1 MSTRYELEECLA
13 PKPQEPKLV
22 NILKKRMLG
31 LGMIGNQ
38 GGNLR
43 QQLRLL
49 ISSHGMAEVHKELQD
64 IFKTDYIFLTEYFK
78 KDIVLNES
86 IPTTLTKPETKVD
99 KKAVKEKVKEKVEK
113 VEEGEV
119 EEEQQSIIEF
129 MEQREKAKFNAKG
142 VIVKVR
148 KTEGEEEKKA
158 DRVSTADVLKDED
171 IKQAK
176 GPYETTQ
183 PPKGLTGNAIKQWQ
197 KQQEDKRAAQLNEEG
212 IDGMSLLTEENLRK
226 WLEKEG
232 RAYAQVAR
240 DIVGVS
246 EAIVAEAAKKYGIQ
260 SAAAKRRAAILAMK
274 MKR

>member
-1 MSTRYELEECLA
+1 MSTSYELEECLA

-64 IFKTDYIFLTEYFK
+64 IFKTDYTFLTEYFK

-86 IPTTLTKPETKVD
+86 IPTTLTKSETKVD
-99 KKAVKEKVKEKVEK
+99 KKAVKEKVKEKVEE
-113 VEEGEV
+113 VEV

-197 KQQEDKRAAQLNEEG
+197 KQQEDKRAAKLKEEG

>member
-1 MSTRYELEECLA
+1 
-13 PKPQEPKLV
+13 
-22 NILKKRMLG
+22 MLG

-99 KKAVKEKVKEKVEK
+99 KKPVKEKVKEKAKEKVEK
-113 VEEGEV
+113 VNEEEV

-129 MEQREKAKFNAKG
+129 MEQREKAKFNTKG

-148 KTEGEEEKKA
+148 KTEGEEEKKE

-176 GPYETTQ
+176 APYETTQ

-197 KQQEDKRAAQLNEEG
+197 KQQEDKRAVQLKEEG